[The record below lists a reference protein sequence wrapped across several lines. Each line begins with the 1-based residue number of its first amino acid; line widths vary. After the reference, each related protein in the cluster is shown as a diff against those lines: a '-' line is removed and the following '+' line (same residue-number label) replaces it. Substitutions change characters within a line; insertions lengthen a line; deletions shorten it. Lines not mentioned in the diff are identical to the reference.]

1 MNFDADDQKKI
12 MDLIMEFFKQDIVK
26 TCNWFMT
33 VNPLLGNIAPVVM
46 LKLGR
51 TDKLLKLIQSLKEEN
66 GW

>member
-1 MNFDADDQKKI
+1 
-12 MDLIMEFFKQDIVK
+12 MEFFKQDIMK
-26 TCNWFMT
+26 TCTWFMT
-33 VNPLLGNIAPVVM
+33 ANPLLGNIAPVVM

>member
-33 VNPLLGNIAPVVM
+33 ANPLLGNIAPVVM